1 MKGEDLLKIIGNID
15 DKYIRECEEYKPRDK
30 KKIFAVAKYVAA
42 AASLCLLVASFVLLV
57 RIDNRGGRGYNT
69 STLLSGAFMG
79 PHKDVLYYDEWYEDF
94 LSSGKILCE
103 DMCSG
108 TDGNH
113 ENMGNVL
120 GEDMESGAAS
130 NYFAI
135 IDHAFYG
142 SSRPVAGYVCITEK
156 LSDMYRDIRDN
167 NKNVLIAVYVEELT
181 GVSAES
187 VYDEFIAPL
196 NVSEDYMRKRILY
209 ISPKQ
214 MAELT
219 CPKDMTIVLDVVRK

>member
-1 MKGEDLLKIIGNID
+1 MKGEDLLKIIGDID

-42 AASLCLLVASFVLLV
+42 AASVCLLVASFVLLV

-94 LSSGKILCE
+94 LSSGKVLGG

-108 TDGNH
+108 TDGGTDDNST
-113 ENMGNVL
+113 G
-120 GEDMESGAAS
+120 DTISGAVS
-130 NYFAI
+130 KYFAI
-135 IDHAFYG
+135 TAHAFYG
-142 SSRPVAGYVCITEK
+142 SSRSVAGYVCITEK

-181 GVSAES
+181 GVSAER

-196 NVSEDYMRKRILY
+196 NVSEDYMRKRIIY

-219 CPKDMTIVLDVVRK
+219 CPKDMMIVLDVVRK

>member
-69 STLLSGAFMG
+69 STLLSGAFIG
-79 PHKDVLYYDEWYEDF
+79 PHKDVLYYDEWYEDL
-94 LSSGKILCE
+94 LSSGKLLLE

-108 TDGNH
+108 TDGNY

-120 GEDMESGAAS
+120 GVDMESGAAS

-135 IDHAFYG
+135 IAHAFYE

-156 LSDMYRDIRDN
+156 LSDMYRAIRDN

-181 GVSAES
+181 GVSAER

-196 NVSEDYMRKRILY
+196 NVSEDYMRTRILY

-219 CPKDMTIVLDVVRK
+219 CPKDMKIVLDVVRK

>member
-69 STLLSGAFMG
+69 STLLSGAFIG

-142 SSRPVAGYVCITEK
+142 SSRPVTGYVCITEE
-156 LSDMYRDIRDN
+156 LVDMYRDVKN
-167 NKNVLIAVYVEELT
+167 SNVLIAVCVEELT
-181 GVSAES
+181 GVSAER

-196 NVSEDYMRKRILY
+196 NVSEDYMRKRIIY
-209 ISPKQ
+209 ISPEQ
-214 MAELT
+214 MVKLT
-219 CPKDMTIVLDVVRK
+219 CPKDMKIVLDVVRK

>member
-30 KKIFAVAKYVAA
+30 KKIFAVSKYVAA
-42 AASLCLLVASFVLLV
+42 AASICLLVASFVLLV

-79 PHKDVLYYDEWYEDF
+79 PHKEVLYYDEWYEDF
-94 LSSGKILCE
+94 LSSGNLLWE

-108 TDGNH
+108 TDGNY

-120 GEDMESGAAS
+120 GENMGSGAAS

-142 SSRPVAGYVCITEK
+142 SSRPVANYVWITEK

-181 GVSAES
+181 GVSAER

-196 NVSEDYMRKRILY
+196 NVSEDYMRTRIIY
-209 ISPKQ
+209 ISPEQ
-214 MAELT
+214 MVELT
-219 CPKDMTIVLDVVRK
+219 CPKYMKIVLDVVRK

>member
-1 MKGEDLLKIIGNID
+1 MKGEDLLKIIGTID

-30 KKIFAVAKYVAA
+30 RKIFAVAKYVAA

-94 LSSGKILCE
+94 LSSGNLLWE

-108 TDGNH
+108 TDGGA
-113 ENMGNVL
+113 ENNSTG
-120 GEDMESGAAS
+120 DMISGAAS

-135 IDHAFYG
+135 TAHAFYG
-142 SSRPVAGYVCITEK
+142 SSRPVDGYVCITEK

-181 GVSAES
+181 GVSSER

-196 NVSEDYMRKRILY
+196 NVSEDYMRTRIIY
-209 ISPKQ
+209 ISPEQ
-214 MAELT
+214 MVKLT
-219 CPKDMTIVLDVVRK
+219 CPKDMKIVLDVVRK

>member
-69 STLLSGAFMG
+69 STLLSGAFIG

-94 LSSGKILCE
+94 LSLGKVLCE

-108 TDGNH
+108 TDGGTDDNST
-113 ENMGNVL
+113 G
-120 GEDMESGAAS
+120 DTISGAVS
-130 NYFAI
+130 KYFAI
-135 IDHAFYG
+135 TAHAFYG
-142 SSRPVAGYVCITEK
+142 SSRPVAGYVCITKE
-156 LSDMYRDIRDN
+156 LLNIYRDIKDT
-167 NKNVLIAVYVEELT
+167 NVLIAVYVEELT
-181 GVSAES
+181 GVSPER

-196 NVSEDYMRKRILY
+196 NVSEDYMRKRIIY

-219 CPKDMTIVLDVVRK
+219 CPKDMKIVLDVVRK

>member
-57 RIDNRGGRGYNT
+57 RIDKRGDRGYNT

-79 PHKDVLYYDEWYEDF
+79 PHKEVLYYDEWYDDF
-94 LSSGKILCE
+94 LSSGNLLLE

-108 TDGNH
+108 TDEGTDDNST
-113 ENMGNVL
+113 G
-120 GEDMESGAAS
+120 DIISGAVS
-130 NYFAI
+130 KYFAI
-135 IDHAFYG
+135 KDHAFYG
-142 SSRPVAGYVCITEK
+142 GPRLVKGYVCITKE
-156 LSDMYRDIRDN
+156 LLNIYRDIKDT
-167 NKNVLIAVYVEELT
+167 NVLIAVYVEELT
-181 GVSAES
+181 GVSPER

-196 NVSEDYMRKRILY
+196 NVSEDYMRTRILY

-214 MAELT
+214 IAKLT
-219 CPKDMTIVLDVVRK
+219 CPKDMKIVLDVVRK

>member
-69 STLLSGAFMG
+69 STLLSGAFIG
-79 PHKDVLYYDEWYEDF
+79 PHKDVLYYDEWYEDL
-94 LSSGKILCE
+94 LSSGKLLLE

-108 TDGNH
+108 TDGNY

-120 GEDMESGAAS
+120 GVDMESGAAS

-135 IDHAFYG
+135 IAHAFYG
-142 SSRPVAGYVCITEK
+142 SSRPVASYVCITEK
-156 LSDMYRDIRDN
+156 LSVMYRAIRDN
-167 NKNVLIAVYVEELT
+167 NKDVLIAVYVEELT
-181 GVSAES
+181 GVSAER

-196 NVSEDYMRKRILY
+196 NVSEDYMRTRIIY
-209 ISPKQ
+209 ISPEQ
-214 MAELT
+214 MVKLT
-219 CPKDMTIVLDVVRK
+219 CPKDMKIVLDVVRK